1 MEGIQKMKQKPRDR
15 IFSIIIVAAL
25 LIAAASTFI
34 IYRSSISS
42 ASAYTEFK
50 EAMFEIKRMG
60 DDYTENGMKLQAQHY
75 YSMAGSS
82 VSAMRL
88 AVDHILDMKG
98 ESKYLDDVAD
108 AEDTNV
114 TAKPIYKDWESI
126 AAISPAS
133 PYPYY
138 FEGLIYHIQ
147 GNESKAKEAYKNA
160 LINPLFSENSAAF
173 YYLNELS
180 IEELSKMR
188 DDLAVIESGLY
199 AIFSPRPYGLERHP
213 MNFNDEYLRAKAKDV
228 LEKEPNEYTEALRYY
243 TAALRVNPFDAKN
256 YASCALISIF
266 NNDVDAAIT
275 CVNEGLWVDEN
286 NKELNQIAAWLI
298 QNQEQEV
305 SP

>member
-1 MEGIQKMKQKPRDR
+1 MEGIQKTKQKPRGR
-15 IFSIIIVAAL
+15 ILSIIIVAAL
-25 LIAAASTFI
+25 LIGSASAFI
-34 IYRSSISS
+34 IYRSSMGS

-50 EAMFEIKRMG
+50 EAMLEIKRMG

-114 TAKPIYKDWESI
+114 TAKPTYKDWESI

-147 GNESKAKEAYKNA
+147 GNESKAKEAYRNA

-173 YYLNELS
+173 YYLSELGIDELS
-180 IEELSKMR
+180 TIR
-188 DDLAVIESGLY
+188 DELAVIESDLY
-199 AIFSPRPYGLERHP
+199 EIFTPRPYGLERHP

-286 NKELNQIAAWLI
+286 NKELNQIAAWLT
-298 QNQEQEV
+298 QNQE
-305 SP
+305 

>member
-1 MEGIQKMKQKPRDR
+1 MEGIQKMKQKPRGR

-50 EAMFEIKRMG
+50 EAMLEIKRMG

-114 TAKPIYKDWESI
+114 MAKPIYKDWESI

-147 GNESKAKEAYKNA
+147 GNESKAREAYKNA

-188 DDLAVIESGLY
+188 DDLAVIESDLY

-266 NNDVDAAIT
+266 NNDVDEAIT

-286 NKELNQIAAWLI
+286 NKELNQIAAWLT

>member
-1 MEGIQKMKQKPRDR
+1 MEGIQKIKQKPRGR
-15 IFSIIIVAAL
+15 ILSIIIVAAL
-25 LIAAASTFI
+25 LIAATSAFI
-34 IYRSSISS
+34 IYRSSIGS

-50 EAMFEIKRMG
+50 EAMLEIKRMG

-75 YSMAGSS
+75 YGMAGSS

-88 AVDHILDMKG
+88 ALDHILDMKG

-108 AEDTNV
+108 AEDTNASV
-114 TAKPIYKDWESI
+114 KPAFKDWESI

-138 FEGLIYHIQ
+138 FEGLTYHIQ
-147 GNESKAKEAYKNA
+147 GNEEKAKEAYQNA

-180 IEELSKMR
+180 IDELSKMR
-188 DDLAVIESGLY
+188 DELGVIESDLY
-199 AIFSPRPYGLERHP
+199 AIFTPRPYGLERHP

-228 LEKEPNEYTEALRYY
+228 LEKDANEYTEALRYY

-266 NNDVDAAIT
+266 NNDLDAAIT

-286 NKELNQIAAWLI
+286 NKELNQIAVWLT

>member
-1 MEGIQKMKQKPRDR
+1 MEGIQKLKQKPRGR
-15 IFSIIIVAAL
+15 ILSIFIVAAL
-25 LIAAASTFI
+25 LIAAASAFI
-34 IYRSSISS
+34 IYRSSIGS

-50 EAMFEIKRMG
+50 EAMLEIKIMG

-88 AVDHILDMKG
+88 ALDHILDMKG

-108 AEDTNV
+108 AEDTNASV
-114 TAKPIYKDWESI
+114 KPAFKDWESI

-147 GNESKAKEAYKNA
+147 GNEEKAKEAYQNA

-180 IEELSKMR
+180 IDELSKMR
-188 DDLAVIESGLY
+188 DELGVIESDLY
-199 AIFSPRPYGLERHP
+199 AIFTPRPYGLERHP

-256 YASCALISIF
+256 YACCALISIF
-266 NNDVDAAIT
+266 NNDLDAAIT

-286 NKELNQIAAWLI
+286 NKELNQIAVWLT

>member
-1 MEGIQKMKQKPRDR
+1 MEDIQKIKQKPRGR
-15 IFSIIIVAAL
+15 ILSIIIVAAL

-50 EAMFEIKRMG
+50 EAMLEIKRMG
-60 DDYTENGMKLQAQHY
+60 DDYAENGMKLQAQHY

-98 ESKYLDDVAD
+98 ENKYLKDVAD

-114 TAKPIYKDWESI
+114 TAKPTYKDWESI

-147 GNESKAKEAYKNA
+147 GNESKAKEAYQNA

-173 YYLNELS
+173 YYLSELG
-180 IEELSKMR
+180 IDELSKIR
-188 DDLAVIESGLY
+188 DELAVIESDLY
-199 AIFSPRPYGLERHP
+199 EVFTPKPYGLERHP
-213 MNFNDEYLRAKAKDV
+213 MNFNDEYLRAKAKDI

-243 TAALRVNPFDAKN
+243 TAALRINPFEAKN
-256 YASCALISIF
+256 YACCALISIF

-275 CVNEGLWVDEN
+275 CVNEGLWVDES
-286 NKELNQIAAWLI
+286 NKELNQIAAWLT
-298 QNQEQEV
+298 QNRE
-305 SP
+305 

>member
-1 MEGIQKMKQKPRDR
+1 
-15 IFSIIIVAAL
+15 
-25 LIAAASTFI
+25 
-34 IYRSSISS
+34 
-42 ASAYTEFK
+42 
-50 EAMFEIKRMG
+50 MG

-147 GNESKAKEAYKNA
+147 GNESKAKEAYQNA

-173 YYLNELS
+173 YYLSELGIDELS
-180 IEELSKMR
+180 TIR
-188 DDLAVIESGLY
+188 DELAVIESDLY
-199 AIFSPRPYGLERHP
+199 AIFTPRPYGLERHP

-256 YASCALISIF
+256 YACYALISIF

-286 NKELNQIAAWLI
+286 NKELNQIAAWLT

>member
-1 MEGIQKMKQKPRDR
+1 MEGIQKIKQKPRGR
-15 IFSIIIVAAL
+15 ILSIIIVAAL
-25 LIAAASTFI
+25 LIAATSAFI
-34 IYRSSISS
+34 IYRSSIGS
-42 ASAYTEFK
+42 ASVYTEFK
-50 EAMFEIKRMG
+50 EAMLEIKRMG

-88 AVDHILDMKG
+88 ALDHILDMKG

-108 AEDTNV
+108 AEDTNASV
-114 TAKPIYKDWESI
+114 KPAFKDWESI

-138 FEGLIYHIQ
+138 FEGLTYHIQ
-147 GNESKAKEAYKNA
+147 GNEEKAKEAYQNA

-180 IEELSKMR
+180 IDELSKMR
-188 DDLAVIESGLY
+188 DELGVIESDLY
-199 AIFSPRPYGLERHP
+199 AIFTPRPYGLERHP

-228 LEKEPNEYTEALRYY
+228 LEKDANEYTEALRYY

-256 YASCALISIF
+256 YASCAIISIF
-266 NNDVDAAIT
+266 NNDLDAAIT

-286 NKELNQIAAWLI
+286 NKELNQIAVWLT

>member
-1 MEGIQKMKQKPRDR
+1 MEGIQKIKQKPRGR
-15 IFSIIIVAAL
+15 ILSIIIVAAL
-25 LIAAASTFI
+25 LIAAASAFI

-42 ASAYTEFK
+42 ASAYTGFK
-50 EAMFEIKRMG
+50 EAMLEIKKMG
-60 DDYTENGMKLQAQHY
+60 DDYAKNDMKLQAQHY
-75 YSMAGSS
+75 YGIAGSS
-82 VSAMRL
+82 VSAMRF

-98 ESKYLDDVAD
+98 ESKYLKDIAD

-114 TAKPIYKDWESI
+114 TAKPAYKDWESI

-147 GNESKAKEAYKNA
+147 GNESKAKEAYQNA
-160 LINPLFSENSAAF
+160 MINPLFSENSAAF
-173 YYLNELS
+173 YYLSELG
-180 IEELSKMR
+180 IDELFTIR
-188 DDLAVIESGLY
+188 DELYTIESDIY
-199 AIFSPRPYGLERHP
+199 AIFTPRPYGLERHP

-243 TAALRVNPFDAKN
+243 TAALRVNPFEAKN
-256 YASCALISIF
+256 YACCALISIF

-286 NKELNQIAAWLI
+286 NKELNQIAAWLT
-298 QNQEQEV
+298 QNQE
-305 SP
+305 

>member
-1 MEGIQKMKQKPRDR
+1 MEGIQKIKQKPRGR
-15 IFSIIIVAAL
+15 ILSIFIIAVL
-25 LIAAASTFI
+25 LIAVASAFI
-34 IYRSSISS
+34 IYRSSIGS

-50 EAMFEIKRMG
+50 EAMLEIKRMG
-60 DDYTENGMKLQAQHY
+60 DDYAESDMKLQAQHY
-75 YSMAGSS
+75 YGMAGSS

-108 AEDTNV
+108 VEGTNV
-114 TAKPIYKDWESI
+114 TAKPEYKDWESI

-147 GNESKAKEAYKNA
+147 GNESKAKEAYQNA

-173 YYLNELS
+173 YYLSELGTD
-180 IEELSKMR
+180 ELSKMR
-188 DDLAVIESGLY
+188 DELAVIESDLY
-199 AIFSPRPYGLERHP
+199 EIFTPRPYGLERHP

-228 LEKEPNEYTEALRYY
+228 LEKEPNEYSEALRYY

-256 YASCALISIF
+256 YACCALISIF

-286 NKELNQIAAWLI
+286 NKELNQIAAWLT

>member
-1 MEGIQKMKQKPRDR
+1 MEGIQKIKQKPRGR
-15 IFSIIIVAAL
+15 ILSMIIVAAL
-25 LIAAASTFI
+25 LIAAASAFI
-34 IYRSSISS
+34 IYRSNIGS
-42 ASAYTEFK
+42 ASAYIEFK
-50 EAMFEIKRMG
+50 EAMLEIKRMG
-60 DDYTENGMKLQAQHY
+60 DDYAESGMKLQAQHY
-75 YSMAGSS
+75 YGIVGSS
-82 VSAMRL
+82 VGAMRL

-98 ESKYLDDVAD
+98 ENKYLDDVAG

-147 GNESKAKEAYKNA
+147 GNESKAREAYQNA

-180 IEELSKMR
+180 IDELSKMR
-188 DDLAVIESGLY
+188 DELAVIESDLY
-199 AIFSPRPYGLERHP
+199 EIFTPRPYGLERHP
-213 MNFNDEYLRAKAKDV
+213 MNYNDEYLRAKAKDV
-228 LEKEPNEYTEALRYY
+228 LEKEPNGYTEALRYY

-256 YASCALISIF
+256 YACCALISIF

-275 CVNEGLWVDEN
+275 CVNEGLWVDED
-286 NKELNQIAAWLI
+286 NKELNQIAAWLT
-298 QNQEQEV
+298 QNQE
-305 SP
+305 

>member
-1 MEGIQKMKQKPRDR
+1 MEGIQKMKQKPRGR
-15 IFSIIIVAAL
+15 ILSIIIVAAL

-50 EAMFEIKRMG
+50 EAMLEIKRMG

-114 TAKPIYKDWESI
+114 TAKPTYKDWESI

-147 GNESKAKEAYKNA
+147 GNESKAKEAYRNA

-173 YYLNELS
+173 YYLSELGIDELS
-180 IEELSKMR
+180 TIR
-188 DDLAVIESGLY
+188 DELAVIESDLY
-199 AIFSPRPYGLERHP
+199 EIFTPRPYGLERHP

-256 YASCALISIF
+256 YACCALISIF

-286 NKELNQIAAWLI
+286 NKELNQIAAWLT
-298 QNQEQEV
+298 QNQE
-305 SP
+305 

>member
-1 MEGIQKMKQKPRDR
+1 MEGIQKMKQKPRAY
-15 IFSIIIVAAL
+15 IITIIIAAVL
-25 LIAAASTFI
+25 LIAAASAFI
-34 IYRSSISS
+34 IYRSSIGGS

-50 EAMFEIKRMG
+50 EAMLEIKKMG
-60 DDYTENGMKLQAQHY
+60 DDYAENGMKLQAQY
-75 YSMAGSS
+75 YYGMAGSS

-98 ESKYLDDVAD
+98 KSKYLEDVSD
-108 AEDTNV
+108 EEDTNV
-114 TAKPIYKDWESI
+114 VAKPAYMDWESI

-147 GNESKAKEAYKNA
+147 GNESRAEEAYQNA

-173 YYLNELS
+173 YYLSELGINELS
-180 IEELSKMR
+180 TMR
-188 DDLAVIESGLY
+188 DELAVIESDLY
-199 AIFSPRPYGLERHP
+199 AIFTPRPYSLERHP

-256 YASCALISIF
+256 YACCALISIF
-266 NNDVDAAIT
+266 NNDVDGAIS
-275 CVNEGLWVDEN
+275 CVNEGLWVRN
-286 NKELNQIAAWLI
+286 TLI
-298 QNQEQEV
+298 
-305 SP
+305 

>member
-1 MEGIQKMKQKPRDR
+1 MEGIQKMKQKPRGR
-15 IFSIIIVAAL
+15 ILSIIIVAAL

-50 EAMFEIKRMG
+50 EAMLEIKRMG

-75 YSMAGSS
+75 YSIAGSS

-98 ESKYLDDVAD
+98 ESMYLDDVAD

-180 IEELSKMR
+180 IDELSKMR
-188 DDLAVIESGLY
+188 DDLAVIESDIY

-266 NNDVDAAIT
+266 NNDVDAAII

-286 NKELNQIAAWLI
+286 NKALNQIAAWLT

>member
-1 MEGIQKMKQKPRDR
+1 MEDIQKIKQKPRGH
-15 IFSIIIVAAL
+15 ILSIIIVAAL
-25 LIAAASTFI
+25 LIAVASAFI
-34 IYRSSISS
+34 IYRSNIGS

-50 EAMFEIKRMG
+50 EAMLEIKKMG
-60 DDYTENGMKLQAQHY
+60 DDYAENDMKLQAQHY
-75 YSMAGSS
+75 YGMAGSS

-98 ESKYLDDVAD
+98 ENKYLKDVAD

-114 TAKPIYKDWESI
+114 TAKPTYKDWESI

-147 GNESKAKEAYKNA
+147 GNESKAKEAYQNA

-173 YYLNELS
+173 YYLSELG
-180 IEELSKMR
+180 IDELSKIR
-188 DDLAVIESGLY
+188 DELAVIESDLY
-199 AIFSPRPYGLERHP
+199 EVFTPKPYGLERHP
-213 MNFNDEYLRAKAKDV
+213 MNFNDEYLRAKAKDI

-243 TAALRVNPFDAKN
+243 TAALRINPFEAKN
-256 YASCALISIF
+256 YACCALISIF

-275 CVNEGLWVDEN
+275 CVNEGLWVDES
-286 NKELNQIAAWLI
+286 NKELNQIAAWLT
-298 QNQEQEV
+298 QNRE
-305 SP
+305 

>member
-1 MEGIQKMKQKPRDR
+1 MEGNQKMKQKPRGC
-15 IFSIIIVAAL
+15 ILSTIIVAAL
-25 LIAAASTFI
+25 LIAVASAFI
-34 IYRSSISS
+34 IYRSSIGT

-50 EAMFEIKRMG
+50 EAMLEIKKMG
-60 DDYTENGMKLQAQHY
+60 DDYAENDMKLQAQHY
-75 YSMAGSS
+75 YGMAGSS

-98 ESKYLDDVAD
+98 ESKYLNDVSD

-114 TAKPIYKDWESI
+114 TARPTYKDWESI

-147 GNESKAKEAYKNA
+147 GNESKAKEAYQNA

-173 YYLNELS
+173 YYLSELGINELS
-180 IEELSKMR
+180 TIR
-188 DDLAVIESGLY
+188 DELAVIESDLY
-199 AIFSPRPYGLERHP
+199 AIFTPRPYSLERHP

-228 LEKEPNEYTEALRYY
+228 LEKGPNEYTEALRYY

-256 YASCALISIF
+256 YACCTLISIF
-266 NNDVDAAIT
+266 NNDVDAAIS

-286 NKELNQIAAWLI
+286 NEELNQIAAWLT
-298 QNQEQEV
+298 QNRE
-305 SP
+305 